1 MAKDQTVVLIT
12 GAASGIGRETALAF
26 AAVGARVALVDVDQD
41 AGLAFQQELQ
51 NTGTEAMFIAADVT
65 LEHDVAR
72 AVASTVDYFGRL
84 DVGFNNAGIELE
96 NAPLGECPADIF
108 DRVMAVNVRGVF
120 LFMKYEIQQM
130 LRQDNGGHII
140 NTASAAGLI
149 AAPNRSAYTASKH
162 AVIGLTKAAAVEY
175 GKQRLHINA
184 ICPGVVETDMYR
196 KAMAGQKDA
205 RKALEASL
213 PLGRAASTREIA
225 QTVLWLSSE
234 DARYIQG
241 HALPIDGGVVAT

>member
-1 MAKDQTVVLIT
+1 MVKDQTVVLIT
-12 GAASGIGRETALAF
+12 GAAGGIGRETALAF
-26 AAVGARVALVDVDQD
+26 AAVGARIALVDVDQT

-51 NTGTEAMFIAADVT
+51 HAGVDALFIAADVT
-65 LEHDVAR
+65 LECDVAR
-72 AVASTVDYFGRL
+72 AVATAVDRFGRL

-96 NAPLGECPADIF
+96 NAPLGDCPSDTF

-149 AAPNRSAYTASKH
+149 AAPNRGAYTASKH
-162 AVIGLTKAAAVEY
+162 AVVGLTKAAAVEY
-175 GKQRLHINA
+175 GKQRIHINA

-196 KAMAGQKDA
+196 KAMAGRDEA
-205 RKALEASL
+205 RQALEASL
-213 PLGRAASTREIA
+213 PLGRAALTREIA
-225 QTVLWLSSE
+225 QTVLWLGSE